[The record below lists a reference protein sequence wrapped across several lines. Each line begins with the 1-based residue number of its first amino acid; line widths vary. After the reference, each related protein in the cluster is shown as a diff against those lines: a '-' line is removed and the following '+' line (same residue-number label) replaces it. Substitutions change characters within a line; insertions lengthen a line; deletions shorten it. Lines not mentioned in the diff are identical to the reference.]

1 MTFLAAL
8 PDQLTG
14 PVSMV
19 LLVASGAPEPEDV
32 KAGWTAF
39 AIFLLLAVA
48 VAFLGRSLFK
58 HLRKVEAAQEAG
70 VYDGDTRDEPTRDTR
85 DERDER
91 THPSPGSD
99 DGEPH
104 RS

>member
-1 MTFLAAL
+1 MTLLAVL
-8 PDQLTG
+8 TDQIAGSVAG
-14 PVSMV
+14 PVASLV
-19 LLVASGAPEPEDV
+19 TSLALLAGGAPEPEDV

-58 HLRKVEAAQEAG
+58 QLRKAQAAEEAG
-70 VYDGDTRDEPTRDTR
+70 VYDRDQDAA
-85 DERDER
+85 DQ
-91 THPSPGSD
+91 PSPGPEN
-99 DGEPH
+99 GEPH

>member
-1 MTFLAAL
+1 MSFLAVL
-8 PDQLTG
+8 PEQLG
-14 PVSMV
+14 PATSLV
-19 LLVASGAPEPEDV
+19 LPLVGGAPAPEDV

-39 AIFLLLAVA
+39 VIFLLLVAA

-58 HLRKVEAAQEAG
+58 QLRKAQAAQEAG
-70 VYDGDTRDEPTRDTR
+70 VYDGDAKAADEPA
-85 DERDER
+85 
-91 THPSPGSD
+91 PGSD